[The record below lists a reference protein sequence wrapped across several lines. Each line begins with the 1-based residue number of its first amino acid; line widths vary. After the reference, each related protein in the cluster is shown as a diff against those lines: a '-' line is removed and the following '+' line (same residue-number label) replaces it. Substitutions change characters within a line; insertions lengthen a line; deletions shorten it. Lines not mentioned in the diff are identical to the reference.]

1 MEINPAYIT
10 FEQARLLKEK
20 GIKFNCDNNWEEGK
34 RSTTPDI
41 WKLNGYGEAATN
53 YYPAPEQWQVVEWL
67 RLTHGIWVSVD
78 WMKRIK
84 PYNSG
89 FYCHL
94 RGTNKSLNRDNFIVI
109 NDTLNPGYEVFNSP
123 TEAYEAA
130 IEYILNNL
138 I

>member
-67 RLTHGIWVSVD
+67 RLTHGIWISPYMASSISWGFHVLRVSD
-78 WMKRIK
+78 
-84 PYNSG
+84 G
-89 FYCHL
+89 H
-94 RGTNKSLNRDNFIVI
+94 VI
-109 NDTLNPGYEVFNSP
+109 GRNEGLVNSP
-123 TEAYEAA
+123 QEAYSAA
-130 IEYILNNL
+130 FDYILNNL

>member
-53 YYPAPEQWQVVEWL
+53 YYPAPEQWQVVEEL
-67 RLTHGIWVSVD
+67 RINHSVWVEVYMDDDFTYGYLISQITTEGRKD
-78 WMKRIK
+78 YSLKRKFSK
-84 PYNSG
+84 PQ
-89 FYCHL
+89 
-94 RGTNKSLNRDNFIVI
+94 K
-109 NDTLNPGYEVFNSP
+109 
-123 TEAYEAA
+123 AYSAA
-130 IEYILNNL
+130 FDYILNNL